1 MIGFD
6 TLKAME
12 SLRKSGF
19 EEAQARAVVDTFK
32 DAITDSVAT
41 KADVESSKTD
51 LETAMAKMKAD
62 LEAAM
67 AQLRADIEAAMAKL
81 KADVETDMARLEA
94 RMQRFMFAMSVGIV
108 GLNVT
113 LTFGVLKFFL

>member
-32 DAITDSVAT
+32 DAITASVAT

-51 LETAMAKMKAD
+51 IESAMAQLKAD
-62 LEAAM
+62 LETDM
-67 AQLRADIEAAMAKL
+67 AS
-81 KADVETDMARLEA
+81 KADLETAMARLEA
-94 RMQRFMFAMSVGIV
+94 RTQRFMFALSVGIV